1 MIYSHHCYNHQ
12 WRQQMWASYM
22 QAANDIA
29 VAVANHD
36 LVGLNTTNTAEAL
49 YAENL
54 DDEALGEAFAL
65 LTFEQQARILDLR
78 ELDCPW
84 PIIGLEH

>member
-29 VAVANHD
+29 VAEHD
-36 LVGLNTTNTAEAL
+36 QVGFSTTNTAEAL
-49 YAENL
+49 HAENL
-54 DDEALGEAFAL
+54 DNEALGEAFAL
-65 LTFEQQARILDLR
+65 LCFEQQSRYLDLR

-84 PIIGLEH
+84 SIIGLEH